1 MRLSL
6 LDDRRKFL
14 LQLDEDKSVP
24 KYTVRWLND
33 DGTVLELDEKVLE
46 GGMPD
51 YGGQTPTKAA
61 TSTIRY
67 EFAGWSPTPVHVT
80 GDAIYIATFTE
91 IPITHIISWL
101 NYDGSLIRADE
112 VNAGTTPSYNKPP
125 VLIQPLMYDYVKGY
139 INGSANSFV
148 YEDSNNCRSDVYE
161 VESGK
166 QYSLELDETVG
177 TRFRVM
183 LAAQHPV
190 EDTSQIT
197 YGDSISGS
205 AINIVNNP
213 APNSSVSF
221 TAASN
226 GYLIVQKDNAGVSGL
241 KTYLYKTVSTITP
254 TKPSTAQ
261 YYYEFVGWTPAI
273 VAAYAD
279 ASYTATF
286 QEIHNSVTA
295 TFVRASEDGGGTL
308 QAATNVAYGTTPS
321 YTGPTPTTTKG
332 SPPDFTFYG
341 WNPPLGPITQ
351 NTTFVAVFKDSR
363 SYTVQFLARTIKE
376 YEG

>member
-33 DGTVLELDEKVLE
+33 DSTVLELDEKVLE

-51 YGGQTPTKAA
+51 YGGPTPTKAA

-80 GDAIYIATFTE
+80 GDAVYTATFTE

-112 VNAGTTPSYNKPP
+112 VNAGETPSYGMPP

-139 INGSANSFV
+139 INGSATEFV
-148 YEDSNNCRSDVYE
+148 YEDSTTCRSDVYE

-183 LAAQHPV
+183 FASQHPI

-197 YGDSISGS
+197 YGESISGS
-205 AINIVNNP
+205 AINIANNP

-221 TAASN
+221 TTTSN
-226 GYLIVQKDNAGVSGL
+226 GYVIVQKDNASTSGIR
-241 KTYLYKTVSTITP
+241 TYLYKAEDVLP
-254 TKPSTAQ
+254 AKPSTAQ
-261 YYYEFVGWTPAI
+261 YDYEFIGWTPTI

-286 QEIHNSVTA
+286 EVKS
-295 TFVRASEDGGGTL
+295 SL
-308 QAATNVAYGTTPS
+308 VA
-321 YTGPTPTTTKG
+321 
-332 SPPDFTFYG
+332 
-341 WNPPLGPITQ
+341 
-351 NTTFVAVFKDSR
+351 
-363 SYTVQFLARTIKE
+363 QFLERTITE
-376 YEG
+376 YTSG

>member
-6 LDDRRKFL
+6 LDNRRNFL
-14 LQLDEDKSVP
+14 LYLDEDKVIP
-24 KYTVRWLND
+24 KYTVTWKNW
-33 DGTVLELDEKVLE
+33 DGTDLYVDTKAAE
-46 GGMPD
+46 GGIPA
-51 YGGQTPTKAA
+51 YVGPTPTKPA
-61 TSTIRY
+61 TQTVRY
-67 EFAGWSPTPVHVT
+67 EFVGWSPTPVHVT
-80 GDAIYIATFTE
+80 GDAVYTATFTE

-148 YEDSNNCRSDVYE
+148 YEDSTNCRSDVYE

-183 LAAQHPV
+183 FAVRHPV

-205 AINIVNNP
+205 AINSVNNP

-241 KTYLYKTVSTITP
+241 KTYLYKTASTTTP
-254 TKPSTAQ
+254 TKPSTTQ
-261 YYYEFVGWTPAI
+261 YRYEFNGWTPAI

-279 ASYTATF
+279 ASYTAQF
-286 QEIHNSVTA
+286 QEVPNTVTA
-295 TFVRASEDGGGTL
+295 TFVKDSSDGGGTL
-308 QAATNVAYGTTPS
+308 QAATNVTYGTTPS
-321 YTGPTPTTTKG
+321 YTGSTPTTTKG

-363 SYTVQFLARTIKE
+363 SYTVQFLARTITE

>member
-6 LDDRRKFL
+6 LDDRRIFL
-14 LQLDEDKSVP
+14 LQLDEDKSIP

-51 YGGQTPTKAA
+51 YGGPTPMKAA

-80 GDAIYIATFTE
+80 GDAVYTATFTE
-91 IPITHIISWL
+91 IPITHTISWL
-101 NYDGSLIRADE
+101 NYDGSLIRADTI
-112 VNAGTTPSYNKPP
+112 NAGETPSYVIPP
-125 VLIQPLMYDYVKGY
+125 VLIQPFIYDYMKGY
-139 INGSANSFV
+139 VNGDPSKFV
-148 YEDSNNCRSDVYE
+148 YEDSTNCRSDVYE
-161 VESGK
+161 VEAGK
-166 QYSLELDETVG
+166 QYTIELDETVG
-177 TRFRVM
+177 TRFRAI
-183 LAAQHPV
+183 LTAQCPL
-190 EDTSQIT
+190 EDVSQIT
-197 YGDSISGS
+197 YGDYISGT
-205 AINIVNNP
+205 NIVSINNP

-221 TAASN
+221 TAESN
-226 GYLIVQKDNAGVSGL
+226 GYLIVQKDNAGVSGI
-241 KTYLYKTVSTITP
+241 KTYLYKTVSATIP
-254 TKPSTAQ
+254 TKPSTEQ

-295 TFVRASEDGGGTL
+295 AFVRASEDGGGTL
-308 QAATNVAYGTTPS
+308 QAATNVTYGTTPS
-321 YTGPTPTTTKG
+321 YTGSTPTTTKG
-332 SPPDFTFYG
+332 SPPEFTFYG

-351 NTTFVAVFKDSR
+351 NTTFVALFKDNR
-363 SYTVQFLARTIKE
+363 SYTAQFLARTITE